1 MVIKEIH
8 ELRRDK
14 VSISMVLL
22 TPLFQLIILGYAINM
37 DPHNLPTAL
46 LNYDTERMSQIF
58 VTEAQ
63 NTGYFSMIPVDSE
76 EAAQKAFVRG
86 DVTFIVTIPEG
97 FTRKL
102 LRGEKPQLLIQG
114 DAIDPIT
121 TGNALSALVQV
132 AKSMFQHDLPGDMRV
147 VQKEDDFELII
158 HRMFNPEGITQ
169 FNTIPGIPKK
179 SLYDAKIT
187 DIKNETAEKTLSHTT
202 LFPINCFFF
211 SKRRFNFIS
220 SIKIFI
226 RTHSFQTATL

>member
-114 DAIDPIT
+114 MPSIRSPRECAQRPCAGGEVDV
-121 TGNALSALVQV
+121 SARFAGRHACG
-132 AKSMFQHDLPGDMRV
+132 AK
-147 VQKEDDFELII
+147 K
-158 HRMFNPEGITQ
+158 RM
-169 FNTIPGIPKK
+169 
-179 SLYDAKIT
+179 
-187 DIKNETAEKTLSHTT
+187 
-202 LFPINCFFF
+202 
-211 SKRRFNFIS
+211 IS
-220 SIKIFI
+220 SLSFI
-226 RTHSFQTATL
+226 ACLTLRG

>member
-1 MVIKEIH
+1 MKKINLSFSFTRWIGVVIKEIH

-22 TPLFQLIILGYAINM
+22 TPIFQLIILGYAINM

-46 LNYDTERMSQIF
+46 LNYDTERMSHIF

-97 FTRKL
+97 FTRKM

-121 TGNALSALVQV
+121 TG
-132 AKSMFQHDLPGDMRV
+132 MR
-147 VQKEDDFELII
+147 
-158 HRMFNPEGITQ
+158 
-169 FNTIPGIPKK
+169 
-179 SLYDAKIT
+179 
-187 DIKNETAEKTLSHTT
+187 
-202 LFPINCFFF
+202 
-211 SKRRFNFIS
+211 
-220 SIKIFI
+220 
-226 RTHSFQTATL
+226 

>member
-114 DAIDPIT
+114 MPSIRSPR
-121 TGNALSALVQV
+121 GMRSAPLCRWRSRCFSTICRATCVWC
-132 AKSMFQHDLPGDMRV
+132 K
-147 VQKEDDFELII
+147 K
-158 HRMFNPEGITQ
+158 RM
-169 FNTIPGIPKK
+169 
-179 SLYDAKIT
+179 
-187 DIKNETAEKTLSHTT
+187 
-202 LFPINCFFF
+202 
-211 SKRRFNFIS
+211 IS
-220 SIKIFI
+220 SLSFI
-226 RTHSFQTATL
+226 ACLTLRG

>member
-58 VTEAQ
+58 VAGLAQ

-86 DVTFIVTIPEG
+86 GCHFY
-97 FTRKL
+97 R
-102 LRGEKPQLLIQG
+102 
-114 DAIDPIT
+114 
-121 TGNALSALVQV
+121 
-132 AKSMFQHDLPGDMRV
+132 
-147 VQKEDDFELII
+147 
-158 HRMFNPEGITQ
+158 
-169 FNTIPGIPKK
+169 
-179 SLYDAKIT
+179 
-187 DIKNETAEKTLSHTT
+187 
-202 LFPINCFFF
+202 
-211 SKRRFNFIS
+211 
-220 SIKIFI
+220 
-226 RTHSFQTATL
+226 

>member
-114 DAIDPIT
+114 DAIESDHHGECAQRPCA
-121 TGNALSALVQV
+121 GGEVDVSARFAGRHACG
-132 AKSMFQHDLPGDMRV
+132 AKRG
-147 VQKEDDFELII
+147 
-158 HRMFNPEGITQ
+158 
-169 FNTIPGIPKK
+169 
-179 SLYDAKIT
+179 
-187 DIKNETAEKTLSHTT
+187 
-202 LFPINCFFF
+202 
-211 SKRRFNFIS
+211 
-220 SIKIFI
+220 
-226 RTHSFQTATL
+226 

>member
-86 DVTFIVTIPEG
+86 DVTFIVTIPG
-97 FTRKL
+97 RVYAQVTAWRKATTIDSGGCHRSDHHGECAQRPCAGSEVDVSARFAGRHACGAK
-102 LRGEKPQLLIQG
+102 RG
-114 DAIDPIT
+114 
-121 TGNALSALVQV
+121 
-132 AKSMFQHDLPGDMRV
+132 
-147 VQKEDDFELII
+147 
-158 HRMFNPEGITQ
+158 
-169 FNTIPGIPKK
+169 
-179 SLYDAKIT
+179 
-187 DIKNETAEKTLSHTT
+187 
-202 LFPINCFFF
+202 
-211 SKRRFNFIS
+211 
-220 SIKIFI
+220 
-226 RTHSFQTATL
+226 

>member
-76 EAAQKAFVRG
+76 RRR
-86 DVTFIVTIPEG
+86 
-97 FTRKL
+97 RKPLCGGMSL
-102 LRGEKPQLLIQG
+102 L
-114 DAIDPIT
+114 
-121 TGNALSALVQV
+121 S
-132 AKSMFQHDLPGDMRV
+132 
-147 VQKEDDFELII
+147 
-158 HRMFNPEGITQ
+158 
-169 FNTIPGIPKK
+169 
-179 SLYDAKIT
+179 
-187 DIKNETAEKTLSHTT
+187 
-202 LFPINCFFF
+202 
-211 SKRRFNFIS
+211 
-220 SIKIFI
+220 
-226 RTHSFQTATL
+226 

>member
-97 FTRKL
+97 
-102 LRGEKPQLLIQG
+102 LRASYCVEK
-114 DAIDPIT
+114 
-121 TGNALSALVQV
+121 
-132 AKSMFQHDLPGDMRV
+132 
-147 VQKEDDFELII
+147 
-158 HRMFNPEGITQ
+158 
-169 FNTIPGIPKK
+169 
-179 SLYDAKIT
+179 
-187 DIKNETAEKTLSHTT
+187 SH
-202 LFPINCFFF
+202 NY
-211 SKRRFNFIS
+211 
-220 SIKIFI
+220 
-226 RTHSFQTATL
+226 

>member
-22 TPLFQLIILGYAINM
+22 TPIFQLIILGYAINM

-46 LNYDTERMSQIF
+46 LNYDTERMSHIF

-97 FTRKL
+97 FTRKM

-121 TGNALSALVQV
+121 TGNALIALVQV

-147 VQKEDDFELII
+147 SQKEDDFELII
-158 HRMFNPEGITQ
+158 HRMGFVE
-169 FNTIPGIPKK
+169 
-179 SLYDAKIT
+179 
-187 DIKNETAEKTLSHTT
+187 
-202 LFPINCFFF
+202 
-211 SKRRFNFIS
+211 
-220 SIKIFI
+220 
-226 RTHSFQTATL
+226 